1 MRIPSTMRAIAA
13 CVYGSESGRL
23 DDIDFEPVRWSACG
37 HAAAHKSILCIAPT
51 ATGGVRG
58 GKSCCRVVAP
68 AEAGQI
74 RQRCRHRIWQC
85 DIAWQW
91 DRGSTMRFIWP
102 EALWLLLAV
111 PILIGAYERIVR
123 RTATRQ
129 TMRYTDLHLVN
140 AALGTTQW
148 IRRRVPPLL
157 FLIGITGLLLAA
169 ARPAAVVLVPAHRG
183 TVVLAMDVSLSMAAT
198 DVEPTRLAAAQ
209 SAAAQF
215 VENVPDGVR
224 IGVVAFGAYAEVVR
238 APTADKL
245 QVLGALKQLKIQHYT
260 ALGTGLLAALLVIHP
275 TAAVDPKYDLFSRA
289 RDVPE
294 IQPGFRRDPPPR
306 RARPKHDPNRPPL
319 DLATLIILV
328 SDGKGTLG
336 VPAAKAAELV
346 ADYGIRVYTVGV
358 GTPYGGTARAEGFP
372 PTHAEFEEETLE
384 LIAEITRAKYFRA
397 GNLSDIKSIYDDL
410 SRGSMRE
417 RKEIE
422 VSAVLVAIG
431 ALLLMLAG
439 ALSLTWHGHLD

>member
-1 MRIPSTMRAIAA
+1 MLSTLRITARA
-13 CVYGSESGRL
+13 YRPNSGRL
-23 DDIDFEPVRWSACG
+23 DDIDLDPKGWSACRQ
-37 HAAAHKSILCIAPT
+37 AAAHKSILYLAPT
-51 ATGGVRG
+51 ATGWVQGGNLVR
-58 GKSCCRVVAP
+58 RVVAQAAADQFRP
-68 AEAGQI
+68 S
-74 RQRCRHRIWQC
+74 CRHRIWQC
-85 DIAWQW
+85 DIAWQR
-91 DRGSTMRFIWP
+91 DAGSTMRFIWR
-102 EALWLLLAV
+102 EALWLLLVV

-123 RTATRQ
+123 RAAKRQ
-129 TMRYTDLHLVN
+129 TMRYTNLRLMNEAV
-140 AALGTTQW
+140 GTTQW
-148 IRRRVPPLL
+148 LRRRVPPLL
-157 FLIGITGLLLAA
+157 YLLGITGLLLAA
-169 ARPAAVVLVPAHRG
+169 ARPAAVFMAPAHRG

-209 SAAAQF
+209 AAAAQF
-215 VENVPDGVR
+215 VEKVPEGVR

-238 APTADKL
+238 TPTADKV
-245 QVLGALKQLKIQHYT
+245 QVLAALTQLKIQHYT

-294 IQPGFRRDPPPR
+294 IHPGFRRDPPPR
-306 RARPKHDPNRPPL
+306 RARPKHDPNRPTIDPS
-319 DLATLIILV
+319 TLIILV

-346 ADYGIRVYTVGV
+346 ADYGVRVYTVGV

-384 LIAEITRAKYFRA
+384 MIAEVTRAKYFRA
-397 GNLSDIKSIYDDL
+397 GNLADIRSIYDDL

-417 RKEIE
+417 RKEVE

-431 ALLLMLAG
+431 GLLLMLGG
-439 ALSLTWHGHLD
+439 ALSLTWHGHLH